1 MVVDYEKLRRHHQPR
16 NVETDITVAAAAQSL
31 QSSMMYNHITDGSL
45 SQKRK
50 RNEKKIQRSLLNVS
64 STANSKHFRYFEL

>member
-50 RNEKKIQRSLLNVS
+50 RNEKKNPTVTLECIIYRKFQTFSI
-64 STANSKHFRYFEL
+64 F